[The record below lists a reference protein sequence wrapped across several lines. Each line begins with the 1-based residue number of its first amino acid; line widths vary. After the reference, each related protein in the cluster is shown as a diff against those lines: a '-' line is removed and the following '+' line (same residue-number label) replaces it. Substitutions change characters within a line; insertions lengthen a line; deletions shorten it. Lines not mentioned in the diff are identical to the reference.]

1 MRAPEIES
9 YAFQANEFKEFSLS
23 SLLGKPVMLIF
34 YPMDFGYI
42 APSELT
48 LVQKLMQDEQ
58 IVAISTGSVL
68 SKYKWAMTSLHKGGI
83 KGIEF
88 PLVADLDGSISAKY
102 GVLHQKKG
110 YSYRA
115 FIIVD
120 SEGFI
125 TCRYM
130 SDLSIGL
137 GINEG
142 LRMYAASLVGCT
154 PPNWTKG
161 QQSTP
166 VQFFMQ
172 KHFDQRLEGGSSPA
186 EDRAVVPDNQ
196 SADQKQER
204 NDSNLTRR
212 NSDGSSKKQ
221 PRSRKISD
229 TKIAE
234 ELPITTTT
242 TSNTLASN
250 IVNTSSA
257 VPGTSL
263 NTPEPLNNDVDIST
277 DETKGSD
284 LIFNFEILGWNI
296 YDIY

>member
-1 MRAPEIES
+1 M
-9 YAFQANEFKEFSLS
+9 
-23 SLLGKPVMLIF
+23 
-34 YPMDFGYI
+34 
-42 APSELT
+42 
-48 LVQKLMQDEQ
+48 
-58 IVAISTGSVL
+58 
-68 SKYKWAMTSLHKGGI
+68 W
-83 KGIEF
+83 
-88 PLVADLDGSISAKY
+88 
-102 GVLHQKKG
+102 
-110 YSYRA
+110 
-115 FIIVD
+115 
-120 SEGFI
+120 
-125 TCRYM
+125 
-130 SDLSIGL
+130 
-137 GINEG
+137 
-142 LRMYAASLVGCT
+142 
-154 PPNWTKG
+154 
-161 QQSTP
+161 
-166 VQFFMQ
+166 
-172 KHFDQRLEGGSSPA
+172 GGSSPA
-186 EDRAVVPDNQ
+186 EDSAVVPDNQ

-296 YDIY
+296 YEIYWKVVSITFQCYAFHMFCRSKIGIQCLSRYV